1 MRFALLVNNQLA
13 MRGDG
18 SSVAIIYNNLIDVN
32 TPYGDSSEEGLASYR
47 RFMGE
52 ELFSNQN
59 TFQPGTEVSL
69 VALPTCVL
77 VSYRIGDPN
86 PVRGTSEIVG
96 EETGGFA
103 HLGKN
108 YPQSIATRY
117 SAKDPVPAH
126 GGRIEDY
133 HYNGPPIKTIVRA
146 SAVQHF
152 CVYAEPGHQLLLE
165 FQSTRGREAFDN
177 AVLFAEQR
185 GLPWQVSG
193 AAEIFDPTTGQLWS
207 L

>member
-69 VALPTCVL
+69 VALPTCV
-77 VSYRIGDPN
+77 
-86 PVRGTSEIVG
+86 
-96 EETGGFA
+96 
-103 HLGKN
+103 
-108 YPQSIATRY
+108 
-117 SAKDPVPAH
+117 
-126 GGRIEDY
+126 
-133 HYNGPPIKTIVRA
+133 
-146 SAVQHF
+146 
-152 CVYAEPGHQLLLE
+152 
-165 FQSTRGREAFDN
+165 
-177 AVLFAEQR
+177 
-185 GLPWQVSG
+185 
-193 AAEIFDPTTGQLWS
+193 
-207 L
+207 